1 MANAKTKTEPPQYR
15 DGTLGWW
22 LMEAGWEPVPQ
33 DDCLRGGKHKKA
45 VDQRCE
51 KCREFIYPLWRLEG
65 FEKLLT
71 GWEARRLELLRIH
84 NEFKMQ
90 AKGTICL

>member
-1 MANAKTKTEPPQYR
+1 MSKSKAKAQYR

-22 LMEAGWEPVPQ
+22 LMEAGWTQVEQTQCP
-33 DDCLRGGKHKKA
+33 RGGQHGK
-45 VDQRCE
+45 DQSG
-51 KCREFIYPLWRLEG
+51 KCAKCHEFAHPLWRLEG

-84 NEFKMQ
+84 NDFKFK
-90 AKGTICL
+90 AKGSTV